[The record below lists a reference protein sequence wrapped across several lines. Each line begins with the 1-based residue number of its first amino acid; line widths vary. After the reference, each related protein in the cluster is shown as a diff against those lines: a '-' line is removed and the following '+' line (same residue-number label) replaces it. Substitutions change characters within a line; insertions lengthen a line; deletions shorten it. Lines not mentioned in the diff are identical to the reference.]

1 LSASIATFHSDLE
14 KLIRKF
20 EADQQHY
27 SSKDYLEAQARMDLI
42 TPFFKALGWDVENE
56 AGLLHHDR
64 EVLVEKGDMEAT
76 GRPDYNFR
84 IGGQTKFYVEAKSP
98 SEPLDTPRHIL
109 QAKGY
114 VWNTKSVY
122 FVILTNFEEFRFY
135 DASAQPDPKR
145 PDEGLLLS
153 LRYSDYRANAE
164 KLWEFS
170 RERVAA
176 GSLEALLPKIRR
188 APRLRKQV
196 DDVFLDEMTGWR
208 EELAK
213 NIHKNNPELTARQL
227 NEVVQRLLDRIVF
240 IRIAEDRKVLEYGQ
254 LRRVLE
260 DWEIHGGKFH
270 IFDWLNDL
278 FHKVNEDFNG
288 EIFKPHLSESIKIDS
303 ELLARIIKRL
313 YPPESPYRFDVIGVE
328 LLGSIYE
335 RYLGNTIRL
344 TPKQVKVE
352 EKPEV
357 RKAGGVYYTPRYIVD
372 YIVRETVGKAI
383 EGKSPKQIEKIRILD
398 PACGSGSF
406 LIGAF
411 QYLID
416 YHVKWYLAHPEQ
428 EVRHAHPSLDFMRE
442 VHTDPD
448 GAKRLSVYRKAKIL
462 RHNLFGV
469 DIDPQAVEITMMS
482 LYLKALEGEKSQLP
496 AKQHILP
503 ELKYNI
509 MCGNSLIGP
518 DIYDQGVLFAEDER
532 DRINAFDWNFVAQ
545 GPPSGPAALPAQG
558 ESGPCADSEN
568 NRLGVPP
575 QTRRA
580 GKAARLESE
589 PCATVS
595 IGQVMRS
602 GGFDCVIGNP
612 PYIRIQAMKEWAPVE
627 VEFYKQHYKAASS
640 GNYDI
645 YVVFIEKG
653 LSLLNKQGKLGFI
666 CPHKFFNAQYG
677 EPLRKLVAEGKNL
690 SRVIHFGDQQVF
702 EGATTYT
709 CLLFLARAGSKQLEL
724 ERVTDLEAWRGT
736 GEATEGKI
744 PAADITGSE
753 WNFKVGTGTGLF
765 EKLAQMPVKLANVA
779 ARIYQGPITSADT
792 VYLFKDFAEGKRKST
807 TKVLSPELD
816 EWIEIESRILKT
828 VVRSGSINRYS
839 VQPTAH
845 VLFPYQVKDCSAR
858 LFTPAEMKRDYP
870 LAWDYLNRNKR
881 LLETREKGKFKDAEW
896 YRFGRTQNL
905 GMWEQPKLLVPYMVT
920 HLATY
925 VDNTD
930 GFYFINV
937 TTGGYGITSAD
948 PTVSLSYLCGLLNSR
963 LLDFYFKSVT
973 TPFHGGYFAANK
985 QYIEQLPIRPIN
997 FSDPS
1002 DKARHDKMVELV
1014 GRMLEMNKQK
1024 HSGKLAPSQ
1033 VDRVDREIAATD
1045 TEIDNLV
1052 YTLYGITDEERTII
1066 ES

>member
-1 LSASIATFHSDLE
+1 LPTSPESFSESLK
-14 KLIRKF
+14 KLTAKF
-20 EADQQHY
+20 EADKSHY
-27 SSKDYLEAQARMDLI
+27 LSKDYLEAQARMDFI
-42 TPFFKALGWDVENE
+42 TPFFKALGWDVENQ
-56 AGLLHHDR
+56 AGLPHHER
-64 EVLVEKGDMEAT
+64 EVLVERGDMETT
-76 GRPDYNFR
+76 GRPDYSFH
-84 IGGQTKFYVEAKSP
+84 IAAQTKFFVEAKSP

-135 DASAQPDPKR
+135 DASVQPDPKR

-153 LRYSDYRANAE
+153 LRYSDYLANAE

-176 GSLEALLPKIRR
+176 GSLDALLPKIRR

-213 NIHKNNPELTARQL
+213 NVHKNNPELTARQL

-288 EIFKPHLSESIKIDS
+288 EIFKPHLSEEIKIDS

-344 TPKQVKVE
+344 TPKLVKVE

-462 RHNLFGV
+462 SNNLFGV

-496 AKQHILP
+496 PKQHILP

-532 DRINAFDWNFVAQ
+532 DRINAFDWNLVPGA
-545 GPPSGPAALPAQG
+545 GLVPAQNG
-558 ESGPCADSEN
+558 RPQGAPLQRTRTGDPRTAPTPGN
-568 NRLGVPP
+568 LPP
-575 QTRRA
+575 
-580 GKAARLESE
+580 
-589 PCATVS
+589 S
-595 IGQVMRS
+595 IGQVMRE

-612 PYIRIQAMKEWAPVE
+612 PYVRQESISEFKEYFE
-627 VEFYKQHYKAASS
+627 QHYNAFDGVA
-640 GNYDI
+640 DL
-645 YVVFIEKG
+645 YVYFIEKG
-653 LSLLNKQGKLGFI
+653 VRLLRDGGYYSIIVSSSFLRTSFGEALRTFLKE
-666 CPHKFFNAQYG
+666 NAAILQI
-677 EPLRKLVAEGKNL
+677 VD
-690 SRVIHFGDQQVF
+690 FGGLPIF
-702 EGATTYT
+702 EGAKDTYVCIPLLAKRRQPEWVQVSRVSSLEFRDLAAYVSDNTYT
-709 CLLFLARAGSKQLEL
+709 IPHSRLAPKAWSIKSDAETKVFDKIAKIGTPLGRYVEGRIFYGVKTGLNEAFLIDSECRQVLIGQDPKSEESIKPVLGGEDIRRWFFNQRDLWIIFTRRGINIEDYPAVKNHLLK
-724 ERVTDLEAWRGT
+724 W
-736 GEATEGKI
+736 K
-744 PAADITGSE
+744 AALMPRKNKND
-753 WNFKVGTGTGLF
+753 KVGRKPGPYKWYEIQDDVAYYEAFESPKIIFPDIAKGPRFSLDTQGHYLTNTAYCIGTDD
-765 EKLAQMPVKLANVA
+765 
-779 ARIYQGPITSADT
+779 R
-792 VYLFKDFAEGKRKST
+792 YL
-807 TKVLSPELD
+807 
-816 EWIEIESRILKT
+816 
-828 VVRSGSINRYS
+828 
-839 VQPTAH
+839 
-845 VLFPYQVKDCSAR
+845 
-858 LFTPAEMKRDYP
+858 
-870 LAWDYLNRNKR
+870 
-881 LLETREKGKFKDAEW
+881 
-896 YRFGRTQNL
+896 L
-905 GMWEQPKLLVPYMVT
+905 G
-920 HLATY
+920 
-925 VDNTD
+925 
-930 GFYFINV
+930 I
-937 TTGGYGITSAD
+937 
-948 PTVSLSYLCGLLNSR
+948 LNSR
-963 LLDFYFKSVT
+963 LFWFAISNISI
-973 TPFHGGYFAANK
+973 PFGVRAGEFRYRLIY
-985 QYIEQLPIRPIN
+985 QYMEKVPIRPVN
-997 FSDPS
+997 FSDPG
-1002 DKARHDKMVELV
+1002 DTARHGRMVELV
-1014 GRMLEMNKQK
+1014 DRMLELNKQK

-1033 VDRVDREIAATD
+1033 IDRVDREIAATD
-1045 TEIDNLV
+1045 GEIDELV
-1052 YTLYGITDEERTII
+1052 YELYGITDEERKIL
-1066 ES
+1066 EGEFL

>member
-1 LSASIATFHSDLE
+1 
-14 KLIRKF
+14 
-20 EADQQHY
+20 
-27 SSKDYLEAQARMDLI
+27 
-42 TPFFKALGWDVENE
+42 
-56 AGLLHHDR
+56 
-64 EVLVEKGDMEAT
+64 
-76 GRPDYNFR
+76 
-84 IGGQTKFYVEAKSP
+84 
-98 SEPLDTPRHIL
+98 
-109 QAKGY
+109 
-114 VWNTKSVY
+114 
-122 FVILTNFEEFRFY
+122 
-135 DASAQPDPKR
+135 
-145 PDEGLLLS
+145 
-153 LRYSDYRANAE
+153 
-164 KLWEFS
+164 
-170 RERVAA
+170 
-176 GSLEALLPKIRR
+176 
-188 APRLRKQV
+188 
-196 DDVFLDEMTGWR
+196 
-208 EELAK
+208 
-213 NIHKNNPELTARQL
+213 
-227 NEVVQRLLDRIVF
+227 
-240 IRIAEDRKVLEYGQ
+240 
-254 LRRVLE
+254 
-260 DWEIHGGKFH
+260 
-270 IFDWLNDL
+270 
-278 FHKVNEDFNG
+278 
-288 EIFKPHLSESIKIDS
+288 
-303 ELLARIIKRL
+303 
-313 YPPESPYRFDVIGVE
+313 
-328 LLGSIYE
+328 
-335 RYLGNTIRL
+335 
-344 TPKQVKVE
+344 
-352 EKPEV
+352 
-357 RKAGGVYYTPRYIVD
+357 
-372 YIVRETVGKAI
+372 
-383 EGKSPKQIEKIRILD
+383 
-398 PACGSGSF
+398 
-406 LIGAF
+406 
-411 QYLID
+411 
-416 YHVKWYLAHPEQ
+416 
-428 EVRHAHPSLDFMRE
+428 
-442 VHTDPD
+442 
-448 GAKRLSVYRKAKIL
+448 
-462 RHNLFGV
+462 
-469 DIDPQAVEITMMS
+469 
-482 LYLKALEGEKSQLP
+482 
-496 AKQHILP
+496 
-503 ELKYNI
+503 
-509 MCGNSLIGP
+509 
-518 DIYDQGVLFAEDER
+518 
-532 DRINAFDWNFVAQ
+532 
-545 GPPSGPAALPAQG
+545 
-558 ESGPCADSEN
+558 
-568 NRLGVPP
+568 
-575 QTRRA
+575 
-580 GKAARLESE
+580 
-589 PCATVS
+589 
-595 IGQVMRS
+595 MRS

>member
-1 LSASIATFHSDLE
+1 LPASTATFHSDLE

-27 SSKDYLEAQARMDLI
+27 SSKDYLEAQARTDFL

-64 EVLVEKGDMEAT
+64 EVLVEKGDIETT
-76 GRPDYNFR
+76 GHPDYNFR
-84 IGGQTKFYVEAKSP
+84 IAGQTKFFVEAKAP

-145 PDEGLLLS
+145 PEEGLLLS
-153 LRYSDYRANAE
+153 LRYSDYPANAE
-164 KLWEFS
+164 KLWDFS

-288 EIFKPHLSESIKIDS
+288 EIFKPHLSETIKIDS

-416 YHVKWYLAHPEQ
+416 YHIKWYLAHPEQ

-462 RHNLFGV
+462 RNNLFGV

-496 AKQHILP
+496 PKQHILP

-518 DIYDQGVLFAEDER
+518 DIYDQGMLFAEDER
-532 DRINAFDWNFVAQ
+532 DRINAFDWNFVPAVAPVSPPATGDGDIAATKTDRRPEGDAPSERRGGSRTAPTQ
-545 GPPSGPAALPAQG
+545 GS
-558 ESGPCADSEN
+558 
-568 NRLGVPP
+568 VPP
-575 QTRRA
+575 
-580 GKAARLESE
+580 
-589 PCATVS
+589 S

-612 PYIRIQAMKEWAPVE
+612 PYVRQESISEFKEYFE
-627 VEFYKQHYKAASS
+627 QHYNAFDSAA
-640 GNYDI
+640 DL
-645 YVVFIEKG
+645 YVYFIEKG
-653 LSLLNKQGKLGFI
+653 VRLLRDGGYYSIIVSSSFLRTSSGEGLRTFLKQ
-666 CPHKFFNAQYG
+666 NAAV
-677 EPLRKLVAEGKNL
+677 LRILD
-690 SRVIHFGDQQVF
+690 FGGLPIF
-702 EGATTYT
+702 EGAKDTYVCIPLLAKRRQPESVQISRVNSFEFGDLTTYVSANKYKIPHSR
-709 CLLFLARAGSKQLEL
+709 LAP
-724 ERVTDLEAWRGT
+724 EAWSIKNDAEAAVFERLTKAGMPLGQYVEQKFFRGLL
-736 GEATEGKI
+736 
-744 PAADITGSE
+744 
-753 WNFKVGTGTGLF
+753 TGLNEAF
-765 EKLAQMPVKLANVA
+765 TVSAEQREKMLRCSPSSGTLIKRFLGGQDIRRYWIENLEKYLIVIPCGWTHSEMAKAGKKARGASEKEGWAWLSNEYPAVAEHLLPHAEACRKRQDQGDYWWELRPCDYYEFFNGPKIIFPDISKAPRFYLDTAGFYLANTA
-779 ARIYQGPITSADT
+779 YCLGTDDK
-792 VYLFKDFAEGKRKST
+792 YL
-807 TKVLSPELD
+807 
-816 EWIEIESRILKT
+816 
-828 VVRSGSINRYS
+828 
-839 VQPTAH
+839 
-845 VLFPYQVKDCSAR
+845 
-858 LFTPAEMKRDYP
+858 
-870 LAWDYLNRNKR
+870 
-881 LLETREKGKFKDAEW
+881 
-896 YRFGRTQNL
+896 L
-905 GMWEQPKLLVPYMVT
+905 GV
-920 HLATY
+920 
-925 VDNTD
+925 
-930 GFYFINV
+930 
-937 TTGGYGITSAD
+937 
-948 PTVSLSYLCGLLNSR
+948 LNSR
-963 LLDFYFKSVT
+963 LFWFAISNISI
-973 TPFHGGYFAANK
+973 PFGVRAGEYRYRLIY
-985 QYIEQLPIRPIN
+985 QYMEKVPIHPIN
-997 FSDPS
+997 FSDPA

-1014 GRMLEMNKQK
+1014 ERMLDLNKQK

-1033 VDRVDREIAATD
+1033 VERVDREIAATD
-1045 TEIDNLV
+1045 SEIDNLV
-1052 YTLYGITDEERTII
+1052 YDIYGITDQERAII

>member
-1 LSASIATFHSDLE
+1 MPVSITTFHSDLE

-20 EADQQHY
+20 EVDQQHY

-84 IGGQTKFYVEAKSP
+84 IDGQTKFYVEAKSP
-98 SEPLDTPRHIL
+98 SEPLATPRHIL

-135 DASAQPDPKR
+135 DASVQPDAKR
-145 PDEGLLLS
+145 PEEGLLLS
-153 LRYSDYRANAE
+153 LRYSDYPASAE
-164 KLWEFS
+164 RLWEFS

-260 DWEIHGGKFH
+260 DWEVHGGKFH

-278 FHKVNEDFNG
+278 FHKVNDDFNG
-288 EIFKPHLSESIKIDS
+288 EIFKPHLSETIKIDS

-313 YPPESPYRFDVIGVE
+313 YPPDSPYRFDVIGVE

-482 LYLKALEGEKSQLP
+482 LYLKALEGEQSQLP
-496 AKQHILP
+496 PKQHILP

-532 DRINAFDWNFVAQ
+532 DRINAFDWNFVPLGA
-545 GPPSGPAALPAQG
+545 GLVPAQDG
-558 ESGPCADSEN
+558 RP
-568 NRLGVPP
+568 LGSPL
-575 QTRRA
+575 QLTRA
-580 GKAARLESE
+580 GGSPTAPTQGDRL
-589 PCATVS
+589 PS

-612 PYIRIQAMKEWAPVE
+612 PYVRQESIS
-627 VEFYKQHYKAASS
+627 EFKQYFEQHYKAFDGAA
-640 GNYDI
+640 DL
-645 YVVFIEKG
+645 YVYFVEKG
-653 LSLLNKQGKLGFI
+653 IRLLRDTGYYSIIVSSSFLRTGS
-666 CPHKFFNAQYG
+666 G
-677 EPLRKLVAEGKNL
+677 EALRTFLKESAAVLRIL
-690 SRVIHFGDQQVF
+690 DFGGLAIF
-702 EGATTYT
+702 EGAKDTYV
-709 CLLFLARAGSKQLEL
+709 CIPLLAKRRQPESVQVSRVSSFEFTDLATHVSANTYSIPHSRLAPEAWSIKSDAEAAVF
-724 ERVTDLEAWRGT
+724 ERVTKAGISLGKYVDHTFFRGLL
-736 GEATEGKI
+736 
-744 PAADITGSE
+744 
-753 WNFKVGTGTGLF
+753 TGLNEAF
-765 EKLAQMPVKLANVA
+765 TIN
-779 ARIYQGPITSADT
+779 
-792 VYLFKDFAEGKRKST
+792 AEQRE
-807 TKVLSPELD
+807 KVLNGSPSSGALIKRFLGGQD
-816 EWIEIESRILKT
+816 IRRYWIEDIEKYLIVMRCGWTNGEMAK
-828 VVRSGSINRYS
+828 SG
-839 VQPTAH
+839 
-845 VLFPYQVKDCSAR
+845 KKAR
-858 LFTPAEMKRDYP
+858 GASE
-870 LAWDYLNRNKR
+870 
-881 LLETREKGKFKDAEW
+881 KDAWSWLSNEYPALAGHLLPYADACRKRQDQGDYW
-896 YRFGRTQNL
+896 WELRPCDYYQFFEAPKIVFPDISKAPRFYL
-905 GMWEQPKLLVPYMVT
+905 D
-920 HLATY
+920 A
-925 VDNTD
+925 D
-930 GFYFINV
+930 GFYLANTAYCLGTDDKLRICA
-937 TTGGYGITSAD
+937 GGDGQWS
-948 PTVSLSYLCGLLNSR
+948 SL
-963 LLDFYFKSVT
+963 
-973 TPFHGGYFAANK
+973 P
-985 QYIEQLPIRPIN
+985 
-997 FSDPS
+997 
-1002 DKARHDKMVELV
+1002 
-1014 GRMLEMNKQK
+1014 
-1024 HSGKLAPSQ
+1024 
-1033 VDRVDREIAATD
+1033 RVCRACSTA
-1045 TEIDNLV
+1045 
-1052 YTLYGITDEERTII
+1052 
-1066 ES
+1066 